1 MIDITNFLRDKNFI
15 SYFHAFMFAYI
26 SEPDIRSLIS
36 IINKENI
43 TNNDLLKFYFQLEDK
58 FLRFNQER
66 KNHIFKIM
74 IFNYQ
79 IKQDGE
85 LKRFCDIISKTLNI
99 KTEIN
104 LPKIEISIWNLRN
117 WFVNEDGSFKD
128 EFDLAVEEFLDG

>member
-1 MIDITNFLRDKNFI
+1 MKASFLRDKNFI
-15 SYFHAFMFAYI
+15 DYFYKFMFAYI
-26 SEPDIRSLIS
+26 AEPDIKSLIS

-58 FLRFNQER
+58 LHWLSQEK
-66 KNHIFKIM
+66 KNDIFKAM

-79 IKQDGE
+79 IKQKGE
-85 LKRFCDIISKTLNI
+85 LKRFCDIISRILNI

-104 LPKIEISIWNLRN
+104 LPKIEISIWSLEN
-117 WFVNEDGSFKD
+117 WFINEDRSFKD